1 MKNKKIYIEA
11 LRIISAIMV
20 LYIHSSVFNC
30 WEPAGMSD
38 LKRIFYMI
46 PAAVVPSA
54 VPLFMMISGSLL
66 LKKDESLEEIAR
78 KRILKVIITMLFV
91 TFICL
96 IQSIIYHSEISLKIF
111 ILDFLDLSG
120 RKTIVFWFLYWWL
133 SFVILLPFLQKFAKK
148 ITAID
153 FKYLLFLCL
162 IFSILVPAVNVVLKH
177 FCSFQIAFSSSFSLF
192 ILGSGIFYPFLGYY
206 IDNNVKIEDIK
217 ISKIALIFVITIC
230 VIISIVLNFLSKDAN
245 DNIAPCTVF
254 TPIITAS
261 LFIFFKKLFINSKNE
276 KINNII
282 YFFGQQTLGIYL
294 LQVFIPKIIPEII
307 KAILSPY
314 FNVYIVK
321 LILFTFDFFFL
332 AFVTAI
338 LRKLPIIKKIL

>member
-20 LYIHSSVFNC
+20 LYIHSSVFHC
-30 WEPAGMSD
+30 WEPAGLSD

-46 PAAVVPSA
+46 PAVVVQSA

-66 LKKDESLEEIAR
+66 LKKDESLEEIAK
-78 KRILKVIITMLFV
+78 KRILKVVITILFV
-91 TFICL
+91 TFIYL
-96 IQSIIYHSEISLKIF
+96 IQSIIYHCEISLKNF
-111 ILDFLDLSG
+111 VLDFLDLSG
-120 RKTIVFWFLYWWL
+120 RKNIVFWFLYWWL
-133 SFVILLPFLQKFAKK
+133 SFVILLPFLQKLIKRFSD
-148 ITAID
+148 ID

-162 IFSILVPAVNVVLKH
+162 IFSILVPAVNVLLKH

-206 IDNNVKIEDIK
+206 VDNNVKIEDIK
-217 ISKIALIFVITIC
+217 ISKIALIFIIAIC
-230 VIISIVLNFLSKDAN
+230 VTISIVLNFLSKDIN
-245 DNIAPCTVF
+245 DNITPCTIF
-254 TPIITAS
+254 TPVITAS

-294 LQVFIPKIIPEII
+294 LQVFIPKIIPETI

-314 FNVYIVK
+314 FNVYIIK
-321 LILFTFDFFFL
+321 LILFTFNFFFL
-332 AFVTAI
+332 AFITAI
-338 LRKLPIIKKIL
+338 LRKLPIINKIL